1 MKITTTITGLRDRC
15 RYSGKIRSWVLTGTL
30 VLVPVATAL
39 ALETQGTVSEPEEP
53 APVAFN
59 SAFVHGSTIDV
70 SRFSTGNPV
79 APGLTTVTA
88 RVNGDLRGKY
98 QVLFI
103 PISGSDVAQ
112 PCFRTDELLRLGI
125 KAPEGNSRPAGGAAD
140 EQQCRLLKNWI
151 SGAST
156 AYDSADF
163 ELELSVPQLYLV
175 SYPEGYT
182 DPASWDAGIP
192 ALFLDYNT
200 NFYTQQ
206 FSKGYSGGLGHTAS
220 GSLGLLS
227 GINAYGWRL
236 RNRSTTYLSSRSES
250 GTRNLNTW
258 LQRDIPSLKSQLT
271 LGETNTSGDLF
282 DSLSFRGIQLA
293 SDDRMLP
300 ESLRQYTPIIQ
311 GVAETNAR
319 VQVTQRGQLIYETT
333 VPPGPFE
340 LSNVSAMGYGGDLQM
355 TIIEATG
362 QRYTRMI
369 PFSAPP
375 MLLHPG
381 VSRYSIAV
389 GELDESGLVKKPMM
403 ATGFYQYGLNN
414 YYTLYAGSQVSADYL
429 SAAFGQSFNTPIG
442 GISMDITRARTR
454 LSNNQTS
461 TGNSFNLGYSKYIE
475 PTSTNVSMTAYR
487 YSSKG
492 FYSLRD
498 ATAERYGISQD
509 YYMVDYRTKQ
519 RLAVNI
525 AQTLPL
531 ESRLVLAGNFYQYW
545 NNRSASSQYSLYFSK
560 NERLFSWAA
569 GISRLFSTNGKTS
582 NNYTLSMTIPLS
594 RRLNISDKPLF
605 NSLSTMMTRNSEGG
619 NSLITNAT
627 GTRGDRGTLSYGV
640 GTSTTRVREGGT
652 DYAVNGNLNYNT
664 PLGQFGST
672 LSVGNRT
679 RQFSASNSGSLV
691 VHGGG
696 LTLGPSLGDAPFA
709 VVNAPGA
716 AGAKIRNGYGTTVDK
731 NGYAI
736 VPSLTPYREN
746 SVSVDTQG
754 LPDTVELLENEQA
767 VIPRMG
773 AAVAVKIKTRAGK
786 PVLFVIRDSQG
797 AYMPIGSE
805 ITLANGESQA
815 IVGQAGMAFLRG
827 WDIGKE
833 SLYISRGEGKAQCSI
848 RPDSALATRISQ
860 SPDNTIIREEVV
872 CK

>member
-1 MKITTTITGLRDRC
+1 MKITTTMTGRGDNR
-15 RYSGKIRSWVLTGTL
+15 RYSGKLRSLLLSGSL
-30 VLVPVATAL
+30 VMIPVSAAL
-39 ALETQGTVSEPEEP
+39 ALEAQGTVSEPEDP

-88 RVNGDLRGKY
+88 RVNGALRGKY

-103 PISGSDVAQ
+103 PIAGSDIAQ
-112 PCFRTDELLRLGI
+112 PCFRSDELLRLGI
-125 KAPEGNSRPAGGAAD
+125 KVPDGKSRPAGSAAD
-140 EQQCRLLKNWI
+140 DQQCQLLKNWI
-151 SGAST
+151 DGAST
-156 AYDSADF
+156 RYDSADF

-182 DPASWDAGIP
+182 DPASWDAGMP

-250 GTRNLNTW
+250 GTRNLSTW
-258 LQRDIPSLKSQLT
+258 LQRDIPPLKSQLT

-300 ESLRQYTPIIQ
+300 ESLRQYTPVLQ
-311 GVAETNAR
+311 GIAETNAR

-340 LSNVSAMGYGGDLQM
+340 LNNVSAMGYGGDLQM
-355 TIIEATG
+355 TIIEADG
-362 QRYTRMI
+362 QRYTRII

-389 GELDESGLVKKPMM
+389 GELDESGLQKKPMM
-403 ATGFYQYGLNN
+403 ATGFYQYGMNN
-414 YYTLYAGSQVSADYL
+414 YYTLYTGGQFSNDYY
-429 SAAFGQSFNTPIG
+429 SAALGQSFNTPLG
-442 GISMDITRARTR
+442 GISMDITRAWTQ
-454 LSNNQTS
+454 LSNNKS
-461 TGNSFNLGYSKYIE
+461 SSGNSFNLGYSKFIE
-475 PTSTNVSMTAYR
+475 PTSTNISMTAYR

-509 YYMVDYRTKQ
+509 YYMIDYRTKQ
-519 RLAVNI
+519 RLAVNV

-531 ESRLVLAGNFYQYW
+531 DSRLVLAGNFYQYW
-545 NNRSASSQYSLYFSK
+545 NNRSATSQYSLYFSK

-569 GISRLFSTNGKTS
+569 GISRVFSTNGKTS

-605 NSLSTMMTRNSEGG
+605 NSLSTMMTRSSDGAT
-619 NSLITNAT
+619 SLVTNAT
-627 GTRGDRGTLSYGV
+627 GTRGDRGTLSYGM
-640 GTSTTRVREGGT
+640 GTSTSRAREGGT

-664 PLGQFGST
+664 PFGQFGST
-672 LSVGNRT
+672 LSVGNRS

-691 VHGGG
+691 LHSGG

-716 AGAKIRNGYGTTVDK
+716 AGAKIRNGYGTTIDR

-746 SVSVDTQG
+746 SVSVDTKG

-773 AAVAVKIKTRAGK
+773 AAVGVKIKTRAGK
-786 PVLFVIRDSQG
+786 PVLFIIRDSQG
-797 AYMPIGSE
+797 SYIPIGSE
-805 ITLANGESQA
+805 ITLANGEPQA
-815 IVGQAGMAFLRG
+815 VVGQAGMAFLRG
-827 WDIGKE
+827 WNIGE
-833 SLYISRGEGKAQCSI
+833 EPLYIRGGEGKSQCSI
-848 RPDSALATRISQ
+848 PTNSALATRISQ